1 MYLHDTLILIAT
13 KQGKIMT
20 ATSVVLKEGSKGAE
34 VTKLQEGLKKLNFY
48 SGIVDGVFGV
58 KTKEAVINFQKSQQL
73 VADGIVGEKTLSK
86 LNAALQ
92 ESNARADFR
101 VINVQEFI
109 SSNRIRVSTP
119 KAVAVQLFSNSEE
132 EGRKSEEISVAYPT
146 GETAVIVHTMVGV
159 ADDSVAGIRN
169 RIELKR
175 NQNKWEIVWV
185 GEQYKCQP
193 NRGHQDWSGNVCS

>member
-1 MYLHDTLILIAT
+1 
-13 KQGKIMT
+13 MT

-48 SGIVDGVFGV
+48 SGIVDGIFGA
-58 KTKEAVINFQKSQQL
+58 KTKEAVIKFQSAQQL
-73 VADGIVGEKTLSK
+73 VADGIVGEKTWSK

-92 ESNARADFR
+92 EDNPRFDFQ

-119 KAVAVQLFSNSEE
+119 KAVAVQLFRNSEEE
-132 EGRKSEEISVAYPT
+132 EGRKSEDISVAHPT
-146 GETAVIVHTMVGV
+146 RETAVIVHTIVGL
-159 ADDSVAGIRN
+159 ADDSVAGIRD

-185 GEQYKCQP
+185 GRQYKCQP
-193 NRGHQDWSGNVCS
+193 NRGHQNWSGSLCS

>member
-1 MYLHDTLILIAT
+1 MN
-13 KQGKIMT
+13 

-48 SGIVDGVFGV
+48 SGIVDGIFGA

-73 VADGIVGEKTLSK
+73 VADGIVGEKTWSK

-92 ESNARADFR
+92 QIDPRADFQA
-101 VINVQEFI
+101 IDVQEFI
-109 SSNRIRVSTP
+109 SSHRIRVSTP
-119 KAVAVQLFSNSEE
+119 KAVAVQLFRHEEGEE
-132 EGRKSEEISVAYPT
+132 EGRFSEEISVEYPEGFPF
-146 GETAVIVHTMVGV
+146 GETATIVHTILGL
-159 ADDSVAGIRN
+159 ADDSVRGIRY

-175 NQNKWEIVWV
+175 KQNKWEIIWV

-193 NRGHQDWSGNVCS
+193 GRGHQDWSSVLCS